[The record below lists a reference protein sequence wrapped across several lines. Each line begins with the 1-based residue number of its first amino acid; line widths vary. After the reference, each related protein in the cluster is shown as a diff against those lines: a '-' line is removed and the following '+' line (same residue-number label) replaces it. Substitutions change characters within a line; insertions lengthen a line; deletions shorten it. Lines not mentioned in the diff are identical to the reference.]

1 VSDDEMDELR
11 SALGEVT
18 VLASLTKAG
27 FDAAEWDDPDPDT
40 VDGIA
45 SLLGLLEKSA
55 IEAMAAFRV
64 LDAAAGD
71 AQPAPATPPGE
82 AMSAEDAA
90 IIRRIRTRCPDRR
103 FDGGTDEE
111 LLDLF
116 KRNRQVLARSDED
129 VIAAMTRPR

>member
-1 VSDDEMDELR
+1 MSGGEMDQLR

-18 VLASLTKAG
+18 VLASLTKAA
-27 FDAAEWDDPDPDT
+27 FDSAEWDESDPDT

-45 SLLGLLEKSA
+45 TLLGLIEKSA

-71 AQPAPATPPGE
+71 AQPAPATPSGKG
-82 AMSAEDAA
+82 MSAEDAS
-90 IIRRIRTRCPDRR
+90 IIRRIRTRCPDKR

-116 KRNRQVLARSDED
+116 KRNKRILERSDQD
-129 VIAAMTRPR
+129 VIATMTRPR